1 MAGVWHARGMANYKV
16 GTALVCIKDYGKI
29 KQGES
34 GAIVKEDN
42 TVWSGSTWHLSFVEG
57 SKKESCKHAD
67 MEKHFVII

>member
-1 MAGVWHARGMANYKV
+1 MANYKV

-57 SKKESCKHAD
+57 SKKESCNQDD